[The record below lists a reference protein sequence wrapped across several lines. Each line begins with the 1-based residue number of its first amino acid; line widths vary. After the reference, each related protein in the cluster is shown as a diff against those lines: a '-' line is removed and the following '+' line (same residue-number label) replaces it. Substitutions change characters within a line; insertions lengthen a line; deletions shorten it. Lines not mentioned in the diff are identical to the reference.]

1 VGTGPECGVCAHTRL
16 QIKDLGCKAGV
27 VLNPGTP
34 LSQLEYVLDV
44 ADLILVMSVNPGFGG
59 QSFIESQ
66 VDKIRAI
73 REMCNKRGL
82 NPWIQVDGGVT
93 PANAYK
99 VIEAG
104 CNAIVSGSGVFG
116 AKNYAEGAWRGA
128 LRLQSLG

>member
-1 VGTGPECGVCAHTRL
+1 MGASQAWCLRSHAP

-116 AKNYAEGAWRGA
+116 AKNYAEGA
-128 LRLQSLG
+128 